1 MRQSHL
7 GVSCAAAVI
16 LLAAGA
22 APVAQVLPPF
32 DQFDGALQACA
43 AGENITLTAD
53 LSASIR
59 QVYDGQGESSFAD
72 SATFLSRIP
81 EKERFEAYRL
91 YVECITKIL
100 GKTAVK
106 PLPTTVT
113 YRVCSGEYEKSC
125 QKHNAYLYCG
135 DDIAA
140 WARRRCTSS
149 TVQRLSTYGGNKCG
163 YSLDAVICAG
173 PKAESKASQGN
184 APKLRRTGHK
194 SRSARHRLRGTG
206 PKLCTASERNAPK
219 LRGTGHKSRSAHPG
233 LRGTGPKF
241 VSKCK
246 RLIHARRGWR

>member
-1 MRQSHL
+1 MRQGHL
-7 GVSCAAAVI
+7 GVSCAAII

-22 APVAQVLPPF
+22 APAAQALPPF

-43 AGENITLTAD
+43 ASENITLSAD
-53 LSASIR
+53 LSASVR
-59 QVYDGQGESSFAD
+59 QVYDRQGESSFAD
-72 SATFLSRIP
+72 SAAFLSRIP
-81 EKERFEAYRL
+81 EKERLDAYRL

-106 PLPTTVT
+106 PPPTTVT

-173 PKAESKASQGN
+173 PKPESKALERN

-206 PKLCTASERNAPK
+206 AKFVSKCK
-219 LRGTGHKSRSAHPG
+219 
-233 LRGTGPKF
+233 RGTGPKF

-246 RLIHARRGWR
+246 WLIGARRGWR

>member
-7 GVSCAAAVI
+7 RVSCAAVI

-22 APVAQVLPPF
+22 APAAQALPPF

-43 AGENITLTAD
+43 AGEKITLTAE
-53 LSASIR
+53 LSASVR
-59 QVYDGQGESSFAD
+59 QVYDRQDESSFAD

-91 YVECITKIL
+91 YVECIAKIL

-140 WARRRCTSS
+140 WAKRRCTSA

-173 PKAESKASQGN
+173 PKAETTVARGN

-194 SRSARHRLRGTG
+194 SRSARH
-206 PKLCTASERNAPK
+206 
-219 LRGTGHKSRSAHPG
+219 G
-233 LRGTGPKF
+233 LRGSGHKICAAGYKLRSGRKSVT
-241 VSKCK
+241 KCK
-246 RLIHARRGWR
+246 WLIPARRGWR